1 MHSEKEIE
9 LKKENFNNVRFIEN
23 YCLAVYKGNADKLN
37 DIIDIYIF
45 LDTVVFKGEKLK
57 NESIL
62 DIKTHFKPTDIF

>member
-9 LKKENFNNVRFIEN
+9 LKKENFNNVQFIEN